1 MVLYIILEDMGFF
14 LIASFDNYFTHRSF
28 EVDLEREPQTYI
40 LSPPGLNHT
49 ATFNATAVALMYSRS
64 LSTVQRLSLQCGFI
78 NGDNT
83 GTFYTRQFTN
93 LYIQPGKK
101 IMTLYICCY
110 EVNEKK

>member
-1 MVLYIILEDMGFF
+1 M
-14 LIASFDNYFTHRSF
+14 IASFDNNFTHRSF

-40 LSPPGLNHT
+40 LSPAGLNHT

-64 LSTVQRLSLQCGFI
+64 LSVVHRLSLQGGFI

-83 GTFYTRQFTN
+83 GTLYTRQFTD

-101 IMTLYICCY
+101 ITTIYICCY
-110 EVNEKK
+110 EVKEKK

>member
-1 MVLYIILEDMGFF
+1 MMVLYIIVADMFF
-14 LIASFDNYFTHRSF
+14 FVFFCFDNYYTHRSF
-28 EVDLEREPQTYI
+28 EVDLERDPQTYI

-64 LSTVQRLSLQCGFI
+64 LSVVHRLSLQCGFI

-83 GTFYTRQFTN
+83 GTPYTRQFTD

-101 IMTLYICCY
+101 
-110 EVNEKK
+110 